1 MKAGTPEPIIKR
13 LNTEVLRVPQLPEVR
28 EKIAAEGATVLSG
41 SPDQFAAFLKDEIVK
56 WGKVVK
62 ESGAKVE

>member
-1 MKAGTPEPIIKR
+1 M
-13 LNTEVLRVPQLPEVR
+13 PEVR

-41 SPDQFAAFLKDEIVK
+41 TPDQFAAFLKDEIVK

-62 ESGAKVE
+62 DSGAKVE